1 MSTTSTITEAAPRQL
16 DIDYHPDHVKYLA
29 RTARRLQSDPSLPKS
44 PLPAGFPTQVE
55 GPIVWEGADW
65 KEEKQWVY
73 ELSQV
78 ELKEIDD
85 AIKHFQG
92 IDLSSHRLL
101 RFVDIHSKV
110 LVSLLAT

>member
-1 MSTTSTITEAAPRQL
+1 MSTTSTITEAALRQP

-29 RTARRLQSDPSLPKS
+29 RTARRLQSDPSLSES
-44 PLPAGFPTQVE
+44 PLPAGFPPQVE

-73 ELSQV
+73 ELSQA

-92 IDLSSHRLL
+92 IYLSSHRLSWFADF
-101 RFVDIHSKV
+101 RSQV
-110 LVSLLAT
+110 